1 MWYGSSLF
9 VEDLALGCQ
18 IHSKRL
24 LHGHIF
30 CVVKLLFQLEIFM
43 AVAEERRSPPE
54 LRHANKLVSKSIFFQ
69 PFALNTSPTTFL
81 RKATNETYRF
91 EMFRSWNS
99 MNMNLADAC
108 GPQLES
114 LSVWAVIS
122 IDTAT
127 IILEVGRLN
136 LFLASIQTFLCSK
149 LSSWWRTEWSYFS
162 GKFQINFPQLNV
174 IALPYDQI
182 KRFILK
188 LKLKSIEIHITNQY
202 PCWCWIEC
210 KRLWTCSDSAIY
222 NVVNWRLASQC
233 AHILTQS
240 L

>member
-1 MWYGSSLF
+1 MVVFFSWSQPSDLLMQVNDFDYIESIRIGSFIRSFAWLPLHSIAEQNTIFSALIKVSTEILIICLVKINKILCAFSSTARTNSTLSEHDRKKKKTQQLTCRMWYGSSLF

-91 EMFRSWNS
+91 EMFRS
-99 MNMNLADAC
+99 
-108 GPQLES
+108 
-114 LSVWAVIS
+114 
-122 IDTAT
+122 
-127 IILEVGRLN
+127 
-136 LFLASIQTFLCSK
+136 
-149 LSSWWRTEWSYFS
+149 
-162 GKFQINFPQLNV
+162 
-174 IALPYDQI
+174 
-182 KRFILK
+182 
-188 LKLKSIEIHITNQY
+188 
-202 PCWCWIEC
+202 
-210 KRLWTCSDSAIY
+210 
-222 NVVNWRLASQC
+222 
-233 AHILTQS
+233 
-240 L
+240 

>member
-1 MWYGSSLF
+1 MRIQQHSATNSTLSEHDRKKKKTQQLTWRMWYGSSLF

-122 IDTAT
+122 IDTAI

-136 LFLASIQTFLCSK
+136 LFLLRSKHSYAPSFLPPNE
-149 LSSWWRTEWSYFS
+149 RN
-162 GKFQINFPQLNV
+162 GAI
-174 IALPYDQI
+174 
-182 KRFILK
+182 
-188 LKLKSIEIHITNQY
+188 
-202 PCWCWIEC
+202 
-210 KRLWTCSDSAIY
+210 SAESF
-222 NVVNWRLASQC
+222 R
-233 AHILTQS
+233 
-240 L
+240 

>member
-1 MWYGSSLF
+1 MRIQQHSATNSTLSEHDTKKKKTQQLTCRMWYGSSLF

-43 AVAEERRSPPE
+43 AVAEERWSPPE
-54 LRHANKLVSKSIFFQ
+54 LRHTNKLVSKSIFFQ
-69 PFALNTSPTTFL
+69 LFALNTSLTTFL

-91 EMFRSWNS
+91 VMFCSWNS

-122 IDTAT
+122 IDTTT

-136 LFLASIQTFLCSK
+136 LFLTWLRSKHSYAPSFLPPNE
-149 LSSWWRTEWSYFS
+149 RN
-162 GKFQINFPQLNV
+162 GAI
-174 IALPYDQI
+174 
-182 KRFILK
+182 
-188 LKLKSIEIHITNQY
+188 
-202 PCWCWIEC
+202 
-210 KRLWTCSDSAIY
+210 SAESF
-222 NVVNWRLASQC
+222 R
-233 AHILTQS
+233 
-240 L
+240 